1 MSDKEKRYPTRMHE
15 ALDIPES
22 EVIYG
27 FKDVEGNHW
36 FDFFLQTDGLPYE
49 DNLRILST
57 SKLTSL
63 INHPERILRK
73 PRLTQEQVKQLGA
86 LVVFDRPWIAKDKD
100 GSVFAFKNKPG
111 RNENKAMWI
120 IDRLYGDAW
129 LLPEDSALADLVSWS
144 DPEPLDI
151 VATLKAN
158 GVEIEEDK

>member
-1 MSDKEKRYPTRMHE
+1 MSKNYPTRMHE
-15 ALDIPES
+15 LLGVEVNERFRIAGYSRS
-22 EVIYG
+22 EKFYLLGNGTLTTDRAVCYQG
-27 FKDVEGNHW
+27 VLVE
-36 FDFFLQTDGLPYE
+36 
-49 DNLRILST
+49 I
-57 SKLTSL
+57 
-63 INHPERILRK
+63 INHPECIIRK
-73 PRLTQEQVKQLGA
+73 PRLTEEQVKQLGA

-151 VATLKAN
+151 VATLKAA
-158 GVEIEEDK
+158 GVEVEE